1 MRWLN
6 KLSIKYK
13 ILLIPV
19 VGIIGLAINLMIN
32 NNVNSESAENLRQIK
47 NIYFPVLEKSDISLV
62 LLTRVTETLN
72 SAVSTGEEEFVEN
85 ADALA
90 DELRSEMDLI
100 GSIYPVKAEKI
111 NNLKSDFEEYFEV
124 ARGVSEGMVAGTADF
139 STMQNKVS
147 KMADLFENVKKDMQA
162 FRASSYEEFTN
173 TVDSTI
179 SGSSAAMKL
188 SMLASAF
195 TIAALLVVSISIT
208 VLITRNIGAV
218 VTSLKEIASGDGD
231 LTKRIEQ
238 KSNDEIGALVSF
250 FNDFVE
256 KLHGIISEVVDA
268 IDPLTNA
275 SENLAALA
283 KSTTSMS
290 TIQLDTTNEVA
301 HSIAQVFESV
311 DDVAK
316 SASSAA
322 TAAQEADTEAKS
334 GQAILE
340 ETVTSIN
347 QLATEVETACGT
359 NRQLESDTESV
370 GNILDVIQGIAE
382 QTNLLALNAAIEA
395 ARAGEHG
402 RGFAVVAD
410 EVRTLASKTQES
422 TKEIQTVIEQLQRT
436 ARSITEVMEKGQQ
449 SARDSVSHAART
461 GESLAEIGNKVAS
474 ISDMNFQIASA
485 TEEQQRTSAAI
496 NQNVEGIKNAAESS
510 VSMSDEVASATN
522 SLGDVTSKLQRVANQ
537 FRV

>member
-19 VGIIGLAINLMIN
+19 VGIIGFAVNLMIN
-32 NNVNSESAENLRQIK
+32 NNVNSDNAESLGQIK
-47 NIYFPVLEKSDISLV
+47 DVYFPVLERSDKSLV

-85 ADALA
+85 ADSLA
-90 DELRSEMDLI
+90 EAFRSELDLI
-100 GSIYPVKAEKI
+100 GSTYPAKGEEI
-111 NNLKSDFEEYFEV
+111 NKLKSNFEEYFV
-124 ARGVSEGMVAGTADF
+124 IARGVSAGMVAGTADF
-139 STMQNKVS
+139 SSMQSKVAQMS
-147 KMADLFENVKKDMQA
+147 DLFDKVKA
-162 FRASSYEEFTN
+162 ETERFRESSYAEFTS
-173 TVDSTI
+173 TVDETI
-179 SGSSAAMKL
+179 SGSAAAMKL

-195 TIAALLVVSISIT
+195 TIAALLIVSISIT
-208 VLITRNIGAV
+208 LMITRNIGAV

-268 IDPLTNA
+268 IEPLTNA
-275 SENLAALA
+275 SENLSALA
-283 KSTTSMS
+283 DSTTSMS
-290 TIQLDTTNEVA
+290 TKQLDTTNEVA

-334 GQAILE
+334 GQGILE
-340 ETVTSIN
+340 ETVSSIN
-347 QLATEVETACGT
+347 QLATEVETACAT

-436 ARSITEVMEKGQQ
+436 ARSITEVMEQGQQ

-461 GESLAEIGNKVAS
+461 GESLTEIGSKVGS

-496 NQNVEGIKNAAESS
+496 NQNVEGIKDAAESS
-510 VSMSDEVASATN
+510 VSMSDEVASATG
-522 SLGDVTSKLQRVANQ
+522 SLGEVTGKLQRVANQ

>member
-19 VGIIGLAINLMIN
+19 VGIVGFAINLMIN
-32 NNVNSESAENLRQIK
+32 NNVNSENAESLGQIK
-47 NIYFPVLEKSDISLV
+47 DTYFPVLERSDKSLV
-62 LLTRVTETLN
+62 LLRRVTETLN

-85 ADALA
+85 ADSLA
-90 DELRSEMDLI
+90 DALRSELDLI
-100 GSIYPVKAEKI
+100 GSTYPAKGEEIDK
-111 NNLKSDFEEYFEV
+111 LKSDFEEYFV
-124 ARGVSEGMVAGTADF
+124 IARGVSAGMVAGTADF
-139 STMQNKVS
+139 SSMQSKVAQMS
-147 KMADLFENVKKDMQA
+147 DLFDNIKAEMQA
-162 FRASSYEEFTN
+162 FRESSYAEFIS
-173 TVDSTI
+173 TVDETI

-195 TIAALLVVSISIT
+195 TVAALLIVSVSIT
-208 VLITRNIGAV
+208 LMITRNIGAV

-268 IDPLTNA
+268 IEPLTNA
-275 SENLAALA
+275 SENLSALA
-283 KSTTSMS
+283 DSTTSMS
-290 TIQLDTTNEVA
+290 TKQLDTTNEVA

-334 GQAILE
+334 GQGILE
-340 ETVTSIN
+340 ETVSSIN
-347 QLATEVETACGT
+347 QLATEVETACAT

-436 ARSITEVMEKGQQ
+436 ARSITEVMEQGQQ

-461 GESLAEIGNKVAS
+461 GESLTEIGSKVGS

-496 NQNVEGIKNAAESS
+496 NQNVEGIKDAAESS
-510 VSMSDEVASATN
+510 VSMSDEVASATG
-522 SLGDVTSKLQRVANQ
+522 SLGEVTGKLQRVANQ

>member
-19 VGIIGLAINLMIN
+19 VGIIGFAINLMIN
-32 NNVNSESAENLRQIK
+32 NSVNSDNAESLRQIK
-47 NIYFPVLEKSDISLV
+47 DVYFPVLERSDKSLV

-72 SAVSTGEEEFVEN
+72 SAVSTGEAEFVET
-85 ADALA
+85 ADSLA
-90 DELRSEMDLI
+90 AALRSELVLI
-100 GSIYPVKAEKI
+100 GNTYPAKAEEIDK
-111 NNLKSDFEEYFEV
+111 LKLNFEEYFVV
-124 ARGVSEGMVAGTADF
+124 ARGVSAAMVAGTADF
-139 STMQNKVS
+139 SMMQSKVA
-147 KMADLFENVKKDMQA
+147 KMSDLFESVKAEMQA
-162 FRASSYEEFTN
+162 FRESGYKEFT
-173 TVDSTI
+173 TIVDGTI
-179 SGSSAAMKL
+179 NGSAAAMN
-188 SMLASAF
+188 MIMFASAF
-195 TIAALLVVSISIT
+195 TIAALLLVSISIT
-208 VLITRNIGAV
+208 VMITRNIGAV
-218 VTSLKEIASGDGD
+218 VSSLKEIASGDGD

-238 KSNDEIGALVSF
+238 TSNDEIGALVSF

-268 IDPLTNA
+268 IGPLTNA
-275 SENLAALA
+275 SENLSALA
-283 KSTTSMS
+283 ESTTSMS
-290 TIQLDTTNEVA
+290 TKQLETTNEVA

-334 GQAILE
+334 GQGIL
-340 ETVTSIN
+340 
-347 QLATEVETACGT
+347 VETACAT

-461 GESLAEIGNKVAS
+461 GESLTEIGSKVAS

-485 TEEQQRTSAAI
+485 TEEQQRTSSAI
-496 NQNVEGIKNAAESS
+496 NQNVEGIKDAAESS
-510 VSMSDEVASATN
+510 VSMSDEVASATS
-522 SLGDVTSKLQRVANQ
+522 SLGEVTGKLQRVANQ

>member
-19 VGIIGLAINLMIN
+19 VGIIGFAINLMIN
-32 NNVNSESAENLRQIK
+32 NNVNSENAESLGDIK
-47 NIYFPVLEKSDISLV
+47 DVYFPVLEQSDKSLV
-62 LLTRVTETLN
+62 LLRRVAETLN

-85 ADALA
+85 ADSLTA
-90 DELRSEMDLI
+90 EFRSGLDLI
-100 GSIYPVKAEKI
+100 GSTYPTKAEEI
-111 NNLKSDFEEYFEV
+111 NKLKSDFEEYFVV
-124 ARGVSEGMVAGTADF
+124 ARGVSAGMVAGTADF
-139 STMQNKVS
+139 STMQNQVAQMS
-147 KMADLFENVKKDMQA
+147 DLFDKVKADMQA
-162 FRASSYEEFTN
+162 FRESSYAEFTS
-173 TVDSTI
+173 TVDKTI

-195 TIAALLVVSISIT
+195 TVAVLLIVSISIT
-208 VLITRNIGAV
+208 LMITRNIGAV

-238 KSNDEIGALVSF
+238 NSNDEIGALVSF
-250 FNDFVE
+250 FNDFIE

-275 SENLAALA
+275 SENLSSLA
-283 KSTTSMS
+283 DSTTSMS
-290 TIQLDTTNEVA
+290 TKQLDTTNEVA

-334 GQAILE
+334 GQGILE
-340 ETVTSIN
+340 ETVSSIN
-347 QLATEVETACGT
+347 QLATEVETACAT

-436 ARSITEVMEKGQQ
+436 ARSITEVMEQGQQ

-461 GESLAEIGNKVAS
+461 GESLTEIGSKVAS

-496 NQNVEGIKNAAESS
+496 NQNVEGIKGAAESS
-510 VSMSDEVASATN
+510 VSMSDEVASATG
-522 SLGDVTSKLQRVANQ
+522 SLGEVTGKLQRVANQ

>member
-1 MRWLN
+1 MNWLN

-13 ILLIPV
+13 ILLIPA
-19 VGIIGLAINLMIN
+19 VGILGFAINLMIN
-32 NNVNSESAENLRQIK
+32 NNVNSDNAERLAQIK
-47 NIYFPVLEKSDISLV
+47 DVYFPVLESSDKSLV

-72 SAVSTGEEEFVEN
+72 SAVSTGEEEFVET
-85 ADALA
+85 A
-90 DELRSEMDLI
+90 DELADAFRFELNAIETTFPAKSEEI
-100 GSIYPVKAEKI
+100 KK
-111 NNLKSDFEEYFEV
+111 LKVGFEEYFLI

-139 STMQNKVS
+139 STMQSKVARMS
-147 KMADLFENVKKDMQA
+147 ELFEKVKTDMQV
-162 FRASSYEEFTN
+162 FRENSYGEFTQ
-173 TVDSTI
+173 TVDLTI
-179 SGSSAAMKL
+179 NGSAVAMKMSL
-188 SMLASAF
+188 VASML
-195 TIAALLVVSISIT
+195 TIAVLLIVSISIT
-208 VLITRNIGAV
+208 LLITRNIGAV
-218 VTSLKEIASGDGD
+218 VSSLKEIASGDGD

-238 KSNDEIGALVSF
+238 KSSDEIGTLVSL

-268 IDPLTNA
+268 IEPLTNA
-275 SENLAALA
+275 SSNLSSLTD
-283 KSTTSMS
+283 STTSMS
-290 TIQLDTTNEVA
+290 TSQLEKTNEVA
-301 HSIAQVFESV
+301 HSISQVFESV

-316 SASSAA
+316 SASTAA
-322 TAAQEADTEAKS
+322 TAAQEADSEVRS
-334 GQAILE
+334 GQGVLE
-340 ETVTSIN
+340 ETVSSIN
-347 QLATEVETACGT
+347 QLATEVETACAT

-461 GESLAEIGNKVAS
+461 GESLGEIGSKVTS

-496 NQNVEGIKNAAESS
+496 NQNVEGIKDAAESS
-510 VSMSDEVASATN
+510 VSISDEMAVATT
-522 SLGDVTSKLQRVANQ
+522 SLGDVTSKLQSVANQ

>member
-13 ILLIPV
+13 ILLIPF
-19 VGIIGLAINLMIN
+19 VGIMGFTINLMIN
-32 NNVNSESAENLRQIK
+32 NEANTGNAESLAKIRDV
-47 NIYFPVLEKSDISLV
+47 YFPVLESSDESLV

-72 SAVSTGEEEFVEN
+72 SAVSTGEEEFLE
-85 ADALA
+85 AA
-90 DELRSEMDLI
+90 DEMADSLRAGLNNIEVT
-100 GSIYPVKAEKI
+100 YPAKSAEIKV
-111 NNLKSDFEEYFEV
+111 LKDSFEEYFGT
-124 ARGVSEGMVAGTADF
+124 ARGVSEGMVLGTADF
-139 STMQNKVS
+139 STMQDKVAS
-147 KMADLFENVKKDMQA
+147 MSTLLEKTKSGMQA
-162 FRASSYEEFTN
+162 FRGGSYEEFTG

-179 SGSSAAMKL
+179 SGSAAAMQK
-188 SMLASAF
+188 SLAASLV
-195 TIAALLVVSISIT
+195 TIAILIVVSLSIT
-208 VLITRNIGAV
+208 LLITRNLGAV

-238 KSNDEIGALVSF
+238 KSSDEIGTLVSF
-250 FNDFVE
+250 FNDFIE

-268 IDPLTNA
+268 IEPLSNTSDDLSN
-275 SENLAALA
+275 LA

-290 TIQLDTTNEVA
+290 TVQLEKTNEVA
-301 HSIAQVFESV
+301 HSISQVFESV
-311 DDVAK
+311 DDVAS
-316 SASSAA
+316 SASTAA
-322 TAAQEADTEAKS
+322 TAAQEADSEVRG
-334 GQAILE
+334 GQGVLE
-340 ETVTSIN
+340 ETVSSIN
-347 QLATEVETACGT
+347 QLAVEVETACAT

-461 GESLAEIGNKVAS
+461 GESLGEIGSKVTS

-496 NQNVEGIKNAAESS
+496 HQNVEGIKDAAVSS
-510 VSMSDEVASATN
+510 VSMSDDMAGATE
-522 SLGDVTSKLQRVANQ
+522 SLGEVTKKLQRVANQ